1 MTLER
6 GLVQIPSG
14 QLLVCKIFLQ
24 KCTHDAIYPHF
35 DPNNSPTTI
44 WKTSPVDEKKNSGV
58 QSVFRTKEGDPKQR
72 MWFVL
77 DHALALPEYLVEFD
91 YITDPKSVAENRR
104 LAEASVINEECNT
117 LFRGITETQRA
128 LGNTSIWLAKDS
140 NRLHNVH
147 LTAQDLDRSDMGC
160 LKRPLHNFMVTC
172 HIKEL
177 MENNFEFVED
187 SGAAAVEN
195 SMPPEIP
202 MRSQLDGISDDLIRR
217 ISRENDIQRIV
228 YLNLFNNKI
237 KQIQCMQSLP
247 NLTTLILSF
256 NEIEEIEGL
265 GNNTKLQ
272 KIDLNHNFIRQIKS
286 LQS

>member
-1 MTLER
+1 
-6 GLVQIPSG
+6 
-14 QLLVCKIFLQ
+14 
-24 KCTHDAIYPHF
+24 
-35 DPNNSPTTI
+35 
-44 WKTSPVDEKKNSGV
+44 
-58 QSVFRTKEGDPKQR
+58 
-72 MWFVL
+72 
-77 DHALALPEYLVEFD
+77 
-91 YITDPKSVAENRR
+91 
-104 LAEASVINEECNT
+104 
-117 LFRGITETQRA
+117 
-128 LGNTSIWLAKDS
+128 
-140 NRLHNVH
+140 
-147 LTAQDLDRSDMGC
+147 MGC

-177 MENNFEFVED
+177 MENNFEFLED
-187 SGAAAVEN
+187 SGATAVEN

-265 GNNTKLQ
+265 GNNTKLR

>member
-1 MTLER
+1 M
-6 GLVQIPSG
+6 QIPSG

-24 KCTHDAIYPHF
+24 KCTHDTHFPHF
-35 DPNNSPTTI
+35 DPNHSPSTI
-44 WKTSPVDEKKNSGV
+44 WKTSPVDEKKNAGV

-117 LFRGITETQRA
+117 LFKGIKETQRV
-128 LGNTSIWLAKDS
+128 LGNTSIWLSRDS
-140 NRLHNVH
+140 NKPQNVH

-160 LKRPLHNFMVTC
+160 LKRPLHNFMITC

-177 MENNFEFVED
+177 MDNCYEFNED

-202 MRSQLDGISDDLIRR
+202 MRSVITLIEDDLISRV
-217 ISRENDIQRIV
+217 SRESDLQRIV

-237 KQIQCMQSLP
+237 KRIECMQSLP
-247 NLTTLILSF
+247 NLLTLILSF

-265 GNNTKLQ
+265 AKNTKLR
-272 KIDLNHNFIRQIKS
+272 KLDLNHNFIRQIKGM
-286 LQS
+286 QS